1 MGDNGNL
8 EARIRKSLGGD
19 LHTPLGQI
27 LDRRTAHDLG
37 KAIGQRRTSRSSFR
51 SELFQRPGV
60 RRPRVQQRQRPADQ
74 GITQSSQPAGVVVRE
89 LIHVHA
95 NDFDEHQFRKSVEN
109 TLAAGPFIA
118 GLGGS

>member
-37 KAIGQRRTSRSSFR
+37 KAIGQRRT
-51 SELFQRPGV
+51 
-60 RRPRVQQRQRPADQ
+60 
-74 GITQSSQPAGVVVRE
+74 
-89 LIHVHA
+89 
-95 NDFDEHQFRKSVEN
+95 
-109 TLAAGPFIA
+109 
-118 GLGGS
+118 